1 MKTFHRI
8 CEYISGIAIINF
20 LLFFVIALLIG
31 GDAVNGK
38 AEGGHYYLA
47 NHGLL
52 TEVSYLVFMY
62 SKLHVYSLF
71 ITHPLGMLAGLLYW
85 LTGGRSTRPKAQ
97 ATNAFLPKNHFGQF
111 FKSLLWQVTDFLAG
125 LFWLLLDA
133 WRKPDYEK
141 FVRLSQAE
149 CIQALQVA
157 TDQEPA
163 LYNLKQPLWGHFS
176 GNYFYL
182 EKWRNNPYVRDGGL
196 RSVVSGKLSA
206 TPVGTY
212 VRAWHRFKTVGI
224 IFLTLWLGTILSGL
238 SLYFL
243 FFINR
248 TREQLLSVV
257 PLLIVPTF
265 YLGTWIISI
274 HLGAWWGKQKNRDL
288 LKFIHHVLIPSQ
300 SPQRISSPSISPP
313 LKDAPAAALTQEESR
328 NNKHSTSW
336 RGWKVRLLLLLVPLL
351 CSVFVLFPRLFINVR
366 APSLPDYLWALRVS
380 HALRDRGY
388 LVHVISISESE
399 EADFRDIDV
408 QLGNLVNGEPQQAYA
423 LVKEV
428 HAVIVQTFPQATWQP
443 QPVIFVSILLIDY
456 ERGSYFVAV
465 TFETVQKFQAG
476 ELSES
481 AYFAQWSYPDELPG
495 ITPP

>member
-8 CEYISGIAIINF
+8 CESISGIAILNF
-20 LLFFVIALLIG
+20 LLFFVIAWLIG

-47 NHGLL
+47 NHGQL
-52 TEVSYLVFMY
+52 TEVSYFVYMY
-62 SKLHVYSLF
+62 SKLHVYSVF
-71 ITHPLGMLAGLLYW
+71 ITLPLVVLASLLYW
-85 LTGGRSTRPKAQ
+85 LTGGGSTRPKAQ
-97 ATNAFLPKNHFGQF
+97 ATNVFQPKNHFGQV
-111 FKSLLWQVTDFLAG
+111 FKALLWQVTDLLAG
-125 LFWLLLDA
+125 LFWLFFDA

-149 CIQALQVA
+149 CIQALRAA

-163 LYNLKQPLWGHFS
+163 WHDLKQPLWGYFS

-182 EKWRNNPYVRDGGL
+182 EKWRYNPYVRDGGL
-196 RSVVSGKLSA
+196 RCVVSGKLSA
-206 TPVGTY
+206 TRVGTY

-224 IFLTLWLGTILSGL
+224 MFLILWFGTVLSGL
-238 SLYFL
+238 SLYLL

-248 TREQLLSVV
+248 IEERHLSVA

-274 HLGAWWGKQKNRDL
+274 RLGAWWGKQKNRDL
-288 LKFIHHVLIPSQ
+288 LKFIHSVLFPPQ
-300 SPQRISSPSISPP
+300 SHQHTSSSLPHP
-313 LKDAPAAALTQEESR
+313 LKDTEVATLSSEESR

-351 CSVFVLFPRLFINVR
+351 CSVVVLFPRLFTTVK
-366 APSLPDYLWALRVS
+366 APSLPDYLWALRVNHTLQEKGYS
-380 HALRDRGY
+380 VHA
-388 LVHVISISESE
+388 VSISESE
-399 EADFRDIDV
+399 DADFRDIDAQV
-408 QLGNLVNGEPQQAYA
+408 GNWVNGEPQRAYSI
-423 LVKEV
+423 VKDI
-428 HAVIVQTFPQATWQP
+428 HAVIAQTFPHASWQP
-443 QPVIFVSILLIDY
+443 KPVDFVSILLIDY
-456 ERGSYFVAV
+456 EHGSYFVGVA
-465 TFETVQKFQAG
+465 FETAQKFQAG

-481 AYFAQWSYPDELPG
+481 AYFAQWSYPDELLG